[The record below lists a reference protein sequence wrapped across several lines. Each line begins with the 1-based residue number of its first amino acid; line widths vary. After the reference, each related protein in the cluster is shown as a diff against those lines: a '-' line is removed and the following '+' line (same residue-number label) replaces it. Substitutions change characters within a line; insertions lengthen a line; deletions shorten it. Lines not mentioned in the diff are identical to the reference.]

1 MKNLGNILFTFVL
14 MGLVVFVYLNIDTI
28 SDKINEFLVS
38 QKDIIIKDSNIYT
51 RDYDY
56 ISFNYDEDYIPL
68 SNEDFKNIY
77 FNILNNGWDDFTFY
91 CPKEYESC
99 MDDIQVFANDKIVLS
114 DINSY
119 VNPYNSFSS
128 IDTTVSSNREI
139 NVKVNKKY
147 SDEKIMTIN
156 NKVLEI
162 LNSLNLEGLSDI
174 DKIKAVHDYII
185 NNTSYDKEGA
195 NGNDT
200 PYDSTSAYGTLIE
213 NFSVCSGY
221 SDAMAIFLDILK
233 IPNLKITSD
242 NHIWNLVMV
251 DGKYLHLDL
260 TWDDV
265 DNPKYKNNYFLID
278 TNQLLSLDNKEHNF
292 NRDFFLEA
300 K

>member
-1 MKNLGNILFTFVL
+1 

-38 QKDIIIKDSNIYT
+38 QKEIIIKDSNIYT

-119 VNPYNSFSS
+119 VNPFNSFSS

-147 SDEKIMTIN
+147 SDEKIMIIN

-174 DKIKAVHDYII
+174 DKIKVVHDYII

-221 SDAMAIFLDILK
+221 S
-233 IPNLKITSD
+233 
-242 NHIWNLVMV
+242 VMV